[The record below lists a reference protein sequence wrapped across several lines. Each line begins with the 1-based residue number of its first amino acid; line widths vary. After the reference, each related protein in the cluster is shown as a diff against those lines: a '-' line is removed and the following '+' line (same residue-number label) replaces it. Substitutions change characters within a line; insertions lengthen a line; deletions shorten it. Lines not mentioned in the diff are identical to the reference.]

1 MLRRIWALTVKEF
14 LVIWRD
20 RRSRVVIIVPPLLQ
34 LLVFGYAASFDVNHI
49 RTAVFNEDGGLP
61 AREFIGRFE
70 GAPAFDIVAHLT
82 HQSQIRGVID
92 AKQAILVI
100 HLGQSFSRDLAIG
113 RPAPVQVI
121 LDGRQSNTALII
133 LGYINAV
140 VSQFNDHWLADH
152 GQAGPPAS
160 LVVRAWFNPN
170 LLSRWFIVPGIVALL
185 TMVVTVV
192 VSSLSVARE
201 REVGTFEQLLVG
213 PFRPA
218 EILIGKSVPPLL
230 IGLAEG
236 SVIVLV
242 AVFWFGVPFRGAL
255 VPLFAGLFL
264 YVLAVIGIGLM
275 VSSVARTQQQAI
287 LGAFLFIVPAVIL
300 SGFATPID
308 NMPWVIQQ
316 LTLANPMRYFLIIVR
331 GSFLEGLP
339 FELMVPKLWPMAL
352 IAMVA
357 LTGAAWLFRRTD

>member
-14 LVIWRD
+14 LIIWRD

-34 LLVFGYAASFDVNHI
+34 LLVFGYAASFDVTHI
-49 RTAVFNEDGGLP
+49 RTAVLNEDGGVP
-61 AREFIGRFE
+61 AREFIARFV
-70 GAPAFDIVAHLT
+70 GAPTFDIVAHLS
-82 HQSQIRGVID
+82 HDAQIRDVID
-92 AKQAILVI
+92 AKEVSLVI
-100 HLGQSFSRDLAIG
+100 HLGQTFSRDLAIG

-133 LGYINAV
+133 LGYVNAI
-140 VSQFNDHWLADH
+140 VSEFNIRWLAEQ
-152 GQAGPPAS
+152 GQAGPPAT

-170 LLSRWFIVPGIVALL
+170 LESRWFIVPGIVALL

-192 VSSLSVARE
+192 LTSLSVARE

-218 EILIGKSVPPLL
+218 EILIGKSLPPLL

-236 SVIVLV
+236 SVIALV
-242 AVFWFGVPFRGAL
+242 AVFWFGVPFRGGLIPLL
-255 VPLFAGLFL
+255 VGLLL

-275 VSSVARTQQQAI
+275 VSSIARTQQQAI

-300 SGFATPID
+300 SGFATPVD

-316 LTLANPMRYFLIIVR
+316 LTLANPMRHFLLIVR
-331 GSFLEGLP
+331 GSFLEGRPVDLIAAH
-339 FELMVPKLWPMAL
+339 LWPMVL
-352 IAMVA
+352 IALVT
-357 LTGAAWLFRRTD
+357 LTGAAWMFRRTD

>member
-1 MLRRIWALTVKEF
+1 M
-14 LVIWRD
+14 
-20 RRSRVVIIVPPLLQ
+20 
-34 LLVFGYAASFDVNHI
+34 
-49 RTAVFNEDGGLP
+49 
-61 AREFIGRFE
+61 
-70 GAPAFDIVAHLT
+70 
-82 HQSQIRGVID
+82 
-92 AKQAILVI
+92 
-100 HLGQSFSRDLAIG
+100 
-113 RPAPVQVI
+113 
-121 LDGRQSNTALII
+121 
-133 LGYINAV
+133 
-140 VSQFNDHWLADH
+140 
-152 GQAGPPAS
+152 
-160 LVVRAWFNPN
+160 
-170 LLSRWFIVPGIVALL
+170 
-185 TMVVTVV
+185 
-192 VSSLSVARE
+192 
-201 REVGTFEQLLVG
+201 GTFEQLLVG

-236 SVIVLV
+236 GVIVLV
-242 AVFWFGVPFRGAL
+242 AVFWFGVPFRGGL

-275 VSSVARTQQQAI
+275 VSSIARTQQQAI

-339 FELMVPKLWPMAL
+339 FDLLTPRLWPMAL
-352 IAMVA
+352 IATIT